1 MQTSVSLLDQIG
13 QVLLETA
20 GDELPRDGFADSLPA
35 VAEKVWAGWSRERN
49 EQERQEELAALV
61 QMPAKEARSRIARLV
76 RSLADH
82 RPAPVRKALTIYL
95 GLVPPALRHWFRRPD
110 NPEGDSVSTSLQL
123 QGADELL
130 PLLPARLPHF
140 EPGDRPLP
148 NADWELD
155 ELLGI
160 GSFGELWKAYRPD
173 LASAAPVALKFCL
186 DPASAKLLRSQG
198 RVLDQLKMHGRHPG
212 IVALRQTYL
221 NAEPPCLEYE
231 YVPGGDLAGLI
242 HQWHRQRRRPSPTTV
257 AQLVRRLARVVGFAH
272 RLVPA
277 IVHGDL
283 KPANLLVQRVADGT
297 LSVRIADFGIG
308 AVAATH
314 AVRLSLRGATPAQ
327 LRSSALRGACTTLY
341 SSPQQLRGADP
352 DPRDDVYALG
362 IIWYQL
368 LTGDLTRGRPEGA
381 DWQKQLAEQGMVL
394 PLIELLADCIEEN
407 PDDRPRNAAALFD
420 RLTESLRAAEAAGR
434 GALGHGLQTTPEG
447 EASPERG
454 GAVASAERSTPA
466 AATHEAETLLPRRIT
481 NSINL
486 TMMYIPAGTF
496 RMGSP
501 LSEAE
506 RGSDEG
512 PQHEVTVTR
521 PFYMGIYSVTQ
532 RQYHTVM
539 GINPSYFQGSK
550 GGGPDFPVESISWHE
565 AVEFC
570 RKLNELPH
578 EKAAGRVYR
587 LPTEAEWEYAC
598 RGGVPMPFSSGLTLS
613 GREANFNSNYPYG
626 PTTRGGYLER
636 TTKVGSYPP
645 NPFGLFDMHGN
656 IWEWC
661 SDYYDRT
668 YYRNSP
674 RYDPQGPA
682 EGTLRV
688 VRGGSCYNIG
698 RFCRSAY
705 RFGIA
710 PGNRD
715 IDVGMRL
722 VMQIQSEKGEAR
734 GER

>member
-1 MQTSVSLLDQIG
+1 MQTSLTLLDQIG
-13 QVLLETA
+13 QVLLDTA
-20 GDELPRDGFADSLPA
+20 GDELPSDGLADALPGI
-35 VAEKVWAGWSRERN
+35 AEKVWTRWTRDRN

-76 RSLADH
+76 RTLADH
-82 RPAPVRKALTIYL
+82 RTAAVRKALAAYL
-95 GLVPPALRHWFRRPD
+95 NLVPSSIRHWFRRPD
-110 NPEGDSVSTSLQL
+110 NPEGDSPSSSLHL
-123 QGADELL
+123 DSADELL

-148 NADWELD
+148 EVDWELS

-160 GSFGELWKAYRPD
+160 GSFGELWKAYRPE
-173 LASAAPVALKFCL
+173 LSSAAPVALKFCL

-198 RVLDQLKMHGRHPG
+198 RLLDQLKLHGRHPG
-212 IVALRQTYL
+212 IVVLRQTYL

-231 YVPGGDLAGLI
+231 FVAGGDLAGLI
-242 HQWHRQRRRPSPTTV
+242 HQWHHQRRRPSPATV
-257 AQLVRRLARVVGFAH
+257 AQLMRRLARVVGFAH
-272 RLVPA
+272 RLAPA

-283 KPANLLVQRVADGT
+283 KPANILVQRVADGT
-297 LSVRIADFGIG
+297 LSVKIADFGIG
-308 AVAATH
+308 AVAASH
-314 AVRLSLRGATPAQ
+314 AVRLSLRGATPAH

-341 SSPQQLRGADP
+341 ASPQQLRGADP

-362 IIWYQL
+362 VIWYQL
-368 LTGDLTRGRPEGA
+368 LAGDLSRGRPQGA
-381 DWQKQLAEQGMVL
+381 DWQKQLAEQGMT
-394 PLIELLADCIEEN
+394 PGLIELLAGCVEDN
-407 PDDRPRNAAALFD
+407 PDERPRNAAALFD
-420 RLTESLRAAEAAGR
+420 RLTDLLHAEDAGGPGRGLEPERAAERAALT
-434 GALGHGLQTTPEG
+434 ATASEA
-447 EASPERG
+447 EAS
-454 GAVASAERSTPA
+454 
-466 AATHEAETLLPRRIT
+466 LPRRIT

-486 TMMYIPAGTF
+486 TMMFIPAGTF

-501 LSEAE
+501 LSEPE

-512 PQHEVTVTR
+512 PQHEVTLTR
-521 PFYMGIYSVTQ
+521 PFYMGIYPVTQ
-532 RQYHTVM
+532 RQYQTVL
-539 GINPSYFQGSK
+539 GVNPSYFQGAK
-550 GGGPDFPVESISWHE
+550 GGGPDFPIESISWHE

-570 RKLNELPH
+570 RKLSEFPE

-598 RGGVPMPFSSGLTLS
+598 RAGVPMPFSSGLTLS

-626 PTTRGGYLER
+626 PATRGGYLER
-636 TTKVGSYPP
+636 TTRVGSYPP

-656 IWEWC
+656 TWEWC
-661 SDYYDRT
+661 ADYYDRA

-715 IDVGMRL
+715 IDVGMRV
-722 VMQIQSEKGEAR
+722 VMQVLKSAPLTPNPSPPAR
-734 GER
+734 